1 MARIVLTHE
10 GAVLKEFN
18 LNKERTA
25 IGRKPQNDIRLD
37 DPTVSGE
44 HAVIL
49 KLQNYYIE
57 DMNSTNGVILNG
69 KKVTR
74 RQLAHG
80 DIIRIGRHEMKFLDA
95 NAEEFESTVII
106 RPENTPGPGAAASA
120 GEKHQGYE
128 VTVMTGM
135 KQGDSIK
142 LTKPYTTLG
151 KPGVQVAVVARRGKE
166 FYLMPM
172 TGTGS
177 TGETPPLLNGAP
189 VSVTSQKLSPGD
201 EIEVASVKLKFG
213 EVQSL

>member
-18 LNKERTA
+18 LTKDRTS
-25 IGRKPQNDIRLD
+25 IGRKPQNEIRLD

-49 KLQNYYIE
+49 MLQNFYIE

-69 KKVTR
+69 KKITR
-74 RQLAHG
+74 RQLSHG
-80 DIIRIGRHEMKFLDA
+80 DIIRIGRHELKFLDD

-106 RPENTPGPGAAASA
+106 RPENSSVQGAASS
-120 GEKHQGYE
+120 GKSKSFE
-128 VTVMTGM
+128 VTVMSGT
-135 KQGDSIK
+135 KQGESIK

-151 KPGVQVAVVARRGKE
+151 KPGVQVAVVARRGRE

-177 TGETPPLLNGAP
+177 AGETPPLLNGAP

-201 EIEVASVKLKFG
+201 EIEVASVKLQFG
-213 EVQSL
+213 EVQ